1 MYHGVI
7 HEAVRHHRR
16 RQERWLH
23 ARISE
28 ELEDALKREARRRR
42 LPVSL
47 LVRHVLEG
55 ALDLV
60 EGIVENSMEVA
71 RRSADLA
78 RSMSGRDPDLDGLDD
93 VYGWQELI
101 LNRAAACASC
111 AAALVTGATA
121 YRGLRE
127 RTGPPAFLCVGCVRL
142 LGASTGASQGEGSP

>member
-1 MYHGVI
+1 MS
-7 HEAVRHHRR
+7 AVRHHHR

-60 EGIVENSMEVA
+60 EGLVENSMEVA
-71 RRSADLA
+71 RRSRNLA
-78 RSMSGRDPDLDGLDD
+78 RSVSGRPPRDDDDAPDG

-101 LNRAAACASC
+101 LNRGAACARC
-111 AAALVTGATA
+111 DAALATGAAA

-127 RTGPPAFLCVGCVRL
+127 HTGPPVFLCAACLTRL
-142 LGASTGASQGEGSP
+142 QRRAVAPTVDKEESP